1 MTQRE
6 VFGVQWFVWV
16 GEADPE
22 DTVAIGDPRR
32 YMALCGAEFAGPLG
46 TPWRAKPLSE
56 NAQQVRAACVKGY
69 YLDLTIREGVNEPLR
84 AALSARRLVTGRDR
98 DRSTLGHLATS
109 MASNPLSHG
118 APPRRYPRL
127 LPGC

>member
-6 VFGVQWFVWV
+6 VFGVQWFVLV

-32 YMALCGAEFAGPLG
+32 YMALCGAEFAGPSG
-46 TPWRAKPLSE
+46 TPWRARPLSE

-69 YLDLTIREGVNEPLR
+69 YLDLTIR
-84 AALSARRLVTGRDR
+84 DR
-98 DRSTLGHLATS
+98 VSR
-109 MASNPLSHG
+109 N
-118 APPRRYPRL
+118 
-127 LPGC
+127 